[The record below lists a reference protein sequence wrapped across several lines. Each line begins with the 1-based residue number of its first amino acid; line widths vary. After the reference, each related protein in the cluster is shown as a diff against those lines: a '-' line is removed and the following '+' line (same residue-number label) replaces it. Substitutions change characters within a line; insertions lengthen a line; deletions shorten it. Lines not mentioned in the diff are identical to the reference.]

1 MQLIPFS
8 LPCIPETTPRIAN
21 DEEIER
27 VERVAARMIEA
38 KGMLNDL
45 LADLVR
51 LETSMAVFEPDAPV
65 S

>member
-27 VERVAARMIEA
+27 LERLVACMFEA
-38 KGMLNDL
+38 KGMLYDL

-51 LETSMAVFEPDAPV
+51 LETSIAVFEPDAPV